1 MVKTRRNWEKTF
13 LCKATKKENPFC
25 HSFVKLFPHSSF
37 GDFPILGLKES
48 ERKRGREEE
57 KERERERERELKN
70 PLLIRFDG
78 FRCSVDPFWNVVGG
92 SWQK

>member
-1 MVKTRRNWEKTF
+1 M
-13 LCKATKKENPFC
+13 
-25 HSFVKLFPHSSF
+25 S
-37 GDFPILGLKES
+37 
-48 ERKRGREEE
+48 GREEE
-57 KERERERERELKN
+57 KEREREREREREGERELKN